1 MQIIT
6 SIKLT
11 RNTLERS
18 RLFLAK
24 QNTPPKK
31 NPQIFPVRI
40 LESEHAQGIKGQ
52 LLHVPPSELVLSET
66 KVAGR
71 HWGQKYTAP
80 GDIQSPEHRNA
91 GSHHFQV
98 ILHEPFGQVF
108 GHL

>member
-6 SIKLT
+6 LIKLT
-11 RNTLERS
+11 RNTLERP

-52 LLHVPPSELVLSET
+52 LLRIPPSELVLSET

-71 HWGQKYTAP
+71 QWGQKDTAP

-91 GSHHFQV
+91 GSHFQV
-98 ILHEPFGQVF
+98 TLHEPFGQVF